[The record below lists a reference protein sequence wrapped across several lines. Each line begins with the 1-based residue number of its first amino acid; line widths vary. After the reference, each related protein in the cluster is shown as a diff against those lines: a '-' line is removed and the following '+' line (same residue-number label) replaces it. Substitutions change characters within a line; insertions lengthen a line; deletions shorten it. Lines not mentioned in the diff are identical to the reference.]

1 MSQGYLLGLAVV
13 AIAVLLVLVIAFK
26 LSAFVALLLV
36 SIGTALAGGLAL
48 DEVIPTLTAGMAKT
62 LGSVAIIV
70 GLGAMMGK
78 MIEESGGA
86 ERLAAAFTGKL
97 GVKRVIMAVTA
108 AAFILGIPV
117 FFDVGFIILAPIVF
131 GFAKVAGINP
141 LKIGLPVG
149 IALLAVHVAVPP
161 HPGPVAVAATLGAD
175 LGLMT
180 ILGIG
185 CGIPMAVVGYFV
197 SRRMNLEKVK
207 IGASPAAAAM
217 RGSVEEITS
226 RPGPGAGT
234 VLTIILIPLGLIM
247 AGTTGALFVAQG
259 SLAQRALS
267 LIGAPVFALL
277 VGVGLAYFLIGSKEK
292 WSLTKRSSVLDSA
305 LDTVAIIIFVTGAGG
320 VFANVLVE
328 TGVGAALSGLLI
340 GLGMPV
346 LLMGYVIA
354 LALRAAQG
362 SATVALLTTAGLMVS
377 AVEGG
382 DFSSMQVVLIALA
395 IGFGGF
401 GLSHINDSGFWIV
414 TKYLGLS
421 VADGLKTWTLLTTI
435 CSVVGFAAV
444 CLCWLIA

>member
-1 MSQGYLLGLAVV
+1 MSEGYLLGLAVV

-48 DEVIPTLTAGMAKT
+48 DQVIPTLTAGMAKT

-185 CGIPMAVVGYFV
+185 CGIPMAIVGYFV

-207 IGASPAAAAM
+207 IGASPA
-217 RGSVEEITS
+217 
-226 RPGPGAGT
+226 
-234 VLTIILIPLGLIM
+234 
-247 AGTTGALFVAQG
+247 
-259 SLAQRALS
+259 
-267 LIGAPVFALL
+267 
-277 VGVGLAYFLIGSKEK
+277 
-292 WSLTKRSSVLDSA
+292 
-305 LDTVAIIIFVTGAGG
+305 
-320 VFANVLVE
+320 
-328 TGVGAALSGLLI
+328 
-340 GLGMPV
+340 
-346 LLMGYVIA
+346 
-354 LALRAAQG
+354 
-362 SATVALLTTAGLMVS
+362 
-377 AVEGG
+377 
-382 DFSSMQVVLIALA
+382 
-395 IGFGGF
+395 
-401 GLSHINDSGFWIV
+401 
-414 TKYLGLS
+414 
-421 VADGLKTWTLLTTI
+421 
-435 CSVVGFAAV
+435 
-444 CLCWLIA
+444 

>member
-1 MSQGYLLGLAVV
+1 MSQAYLLGLAVV
-13 AIAVLLVLVIAFK
+13 AIAVLLVLVIVLK
-26 LSAFVALLLV
+26 LSAFVAMLLV

-48 DEVIPTLTAGMAKT
+48 DQVISTLTDGMAKT

-117 FFDVGFIILAPIVF
+117 FFDVGFIILAPIIF

-149 IALLAVHVAVPP
+149 VALLAVHVSVPP
-161 HPGPVAVAATLGAD
+161 HPGPVAVAATLDAD
-175 LGLMT
+175 LGMMT
-180 ILGIG
+180 IIGIV
-185 CGIPMAVVGYFV
+185 CGIPMAVVGYLV
-197 SRRMNLEKVK
+197 SKRMKLDKIK
-207 IGASPAAAAM
+207 IGASPAASAM
-217 RGSVEEITS
+217 RGSVEEITA

-234 VLTIILIPLGLIM
+234 VLTIILIPLAMIM
-247 AGTTGALFVAQG
+247 VGTTGALFVEDG
-259 SLAQRALS
+259 SLAKRALS
-267 LIGAPVFALL
+267 LGGAPITALL
-277 VGVGLAYFLIGSKEK
+277 VGVALAYLLIGSKER
-292 WSLTKRSSVLDSA
+292 WNLSKRSSVLDSA

-328 TGVGAALSGLLI
+328 TGVGAALSDLLV

-377 AVEGG
+377 AVQGG
-382 DFSSMQVVLIALA
+382 GFSQIQIVLIALA

-421 VADGLKTWTLLTTI
+421 VADGLKTWTLLTAI
-435 CSVVGFAAV
+435 CSLVGFGAV
-444 CLCWLIA
+444 CLIWLVV